1 MWSALQPQTNADWEE
16 ALADGLEEEALGAGV
31 WHGAAPDG
39 GGDGALLEER
49 GEARLAD
56 ALRDGVA
63 AQLASCSTS
72 LLVIW
77 DAGGV
82 LTPDAVTTA
91 VTPLTKARHPGPPVL
106 LLMMREGVRT
116 GSPDAAWARRLL
128 PGALDPIDLGGDAPE
143 TPEQRRAR
151 EEAAREK
158 LKRFQEQRR
167 LELEQQAVRDA
178 AAAEAQRE
186 ARRAELRAR
195 IDGLLRSRAEARR
208 AAGAKAAVAADKQG
222 QGRSAYSFEDLASAG
237 GYIGQEWA
245 VELVRPSIENR
256 LHGFDRRKQ
265 ALVVVFTGPSGV
277 GKTELAQHIAAML
290 HSTTPA
296 AMREGG
302 SKAHCFVQIPMNQ
315 YQSEASISNLIGP
328 PVGIMG
334 EGQLTG
340 ALRKCPSATV
350 LLDEFEKAHPRAIPD
365 VFLGAFDKNAR
376 LTDTKNG
383 RCSNDATR
391 DCTSDDECKGGV
403 VPGISAEGYCDRVVR
418 TDEATFILT
427 SNLGA
432 EVGACN
438 VREDSTRSSLHP
450 GCTVPRCLRHCFR

>member
-1 MWSALQPQTNADWEE
+1 VSAAPAQAEEPGWEE
-16 ALADGLEEEALGAGV
+16 ALADGLADTTAGV
-31 WHGAAPDG
+31 WHGRAPHSDG
-39 GGDGALLEER
+39 EPVLELD
-49 GEARLAD
+49 EAQLVD
-56 ALRDGVA
+56 ALRDGVTE
-63 AQLASCSTS
+63 QLASCSAS
-72 LLVIW
+72 LLVVW
-77 DAGGV
+77 DAGGTLAPSV
-82 LTPDAVTTA
+82 VSSALA
-91 VTPLTKARHPGPPVL
+91 PLTKSQHSGPPVL
-106 LLMMREGVRT
+106 LLMLREGVRVD
-116 GSPDAAWARRLL
+116 SPDAAWARRLL
-128 PGALDPIDLGGDAPE
+128 PSALDSVDLGGDTPE
-143 TPEQRRAR
+143 TPEEKSAR
-151 EEAAREK
+151 EAAARQK
-158 LKRFQEQRR
+158 LKEFQEQRR
-167 LELEQQAVRDA
+167 IELEQQAARDA
-178 AAAEAQRE
+178 AAAQVQQQ
-186 ARRAELRAR
+186 ARRTALRAR
-195 IDGLLRSRAEARR
+195 IDNLVRSRAEARH
-208 AAGAKAAVAADKQG
+208 AARAKAAIALDKKG
-222 QGRSAYSFEDLASAG
+222 DGSSAYSFEDLASAG

-245 VELVRPSIENR
+245 VEMIRPSIENR

-315 YQSEASISNLIGP
+315 YQNEASISNLIGP

-340 ALRKCPSATV
+340 ALRKCPTATV

-383 RCSNDATR
+383 RCSNDATK
-391 DCTSDDECKGGV
+391 DCTSDEDCKGGV
-403 VPGISAEGYCDRVVR
+403 VPGISVDGYCDRVVR

-432 EVGACN
+432 EVSACSVSTLAC
-438 VREDSTRSSLHP
+438 VRH
-450 GCTVPRCLRHCFR
+450 